1 PARAPPPRRRGGPR
15 RGTATSPSRG
25 RRPARRPG
33 AGPAGETGYLPVPGM
48 SLPED
53 LTHPAAGGF
62 RSLADGREG
71 RVLADRYGSTAP
83 GNGEVPG
90 AFRHEWVTFI
100 HSSLRSVPVRR
111 QVYRQGAEHPLAY
124 LGGPR
129 DKPGAGRPRPPRG
142 QARVAARL

>member
-1 PARAPPPRRRGGPR
+1 
-15 RGTATSPSRG
+15 
-25 RRPARRPG
+25 
-33 AGPAGETGYLPVPGM
+33 M

-53 LTHPAAGGF
+53 LTHSAAGGF
-62 RSLADGREG
+62 RSLADGREV
-71 RVLADRYGSTAP
+71 RVLADRYGFTAP

-100 HSSLRSVPVRR
+100 HSSLRSVPVKR

-142 QARVAARL
+142 QARVAARLATPQPAGGLTRPAHCGDVDPSIDGSGGSRCESDAVPPL